1 MSELRKAFHEELDS
15 VRASVI
21 RLGAMVTELI
31 PRGTASLLD
40 ADIEATARILASDD
54 DVDSLSLEIED
65 RCYEL
70 LARQQPMAADLRSIM
85 TAIRLTGDLERS
97 ADLVMNISKAT
108 RRLHGLTID
117 PKLRGLIARMSEQA
131 QHLFISA
138 IDAYADGNADLGA
151 AIDDMDSRL
160 DELHAEYI
168 RTIFAVY
175 SQLNGGSDLPAA
187 VQLALVGRYYER
199 LGDHAVNV
207 GEHTVFMVTA
217 VRAEH
222 LGAERA
228 MRRAVNASTTP
239 ADPTNSSSPPPAE
252 S

>member
-1 MSELRKAFHEELDS
+1 MTELRKAFHEELDG

-54 DVDSLSLEIED
+54 EVDDLSLDIED
-65 RCYEL
+65 RCYVL
-70 LARQQPMAADLRSIM
+70 LARQQPMASDLRSIM
-85 TAIRLTGDLERS
+85 TAIRLTGELERS
-97 ADLVMNISKAT
+97 ADLVMNIAKAT

-117 PKLRGLIARMSEQA
+117 PKLRGLIARMSDQA
-131 QHLFISA
+131 QRLFMSA
-138 IDAYADGNADLGA
+138 IDAYADANADLGA

-160 DELHAEYI
+160 DDLHAEFI

-175 SQLNGGSDLPAA
+175 STNGNGAGGDLPAA

-217 VRAEH
+217 LRAEH

-228 MRRAVNASTTP
+228 RLRALEQEASGVP
-239 ADPTNSSSPPPAE
+239 PSADDDR
-252 S
+252 

>member
-1 MSELRKAFHEELDS
+1 MTELRKAFHEELDG

-40 ADIEATARILASDD
+40 ADIDATARILASDD
-54 DVDSLSLEIED
+54 EVDELSLDIED

-70 LARQQPMAADLRSIM
+70 LARQQPMASDLRSIM
-85 TAIRLTGDLERS
+85 TAIRLTGELERS
-97 ADLVMNISKAT
+97 ADLVMNIAKAT
-108 RRLHGLTID
+108 RRLHGLAIE
-117 PKLRGLIARMSEQA
+117 PKLRGLIARMSDQA
-131 QHLFISA
+131 QRLFVSA
-138 IDAYADGNADLGA
+138 IDSYADGNADLGA

-175 SQLNGGSDLPAA
+175 SQTGSLGGGDLPAA

-217 VRAEH
+217 RRAQH

-228 MRRAVNASTTP
+228 RSRALRAETTAAQLEP
-239 ADPTNSSSPPPAE
+239 DE
-252 S
+252 SQ